1 MYVKVLK
8 SERGFTLV
16 ELMIG
21 MVLFTLLLG
30 LSSRALATG
39 LGLSSKQSNQLD
51 LRMTSRQILTQ
62 MEKNIQSAASINL
75 KTTQQNSE
83 LVQDIELTIKNPNGT
98 TKTETYEYIP
108 SQKKIILFQGTN
120 RTNYK
125 IVASNLNSAD
135 FFDGAAPTTV
145 ESFPGVPTVKI
156 AVNMKKGSESLD
168 IRTNASPRWNVGDG
182 VPAIISIDPRN
193 LTDNLVQY
201 TLTTI
206 LGTNTHFTADSVVK
220 FKQGNDVIASSSGQ
234 LTAPGN
240 NSTTL
245 NAVTLTTTNSKPLP
259 WGFYDLYI
267 ETPDGT
273 GGTEIVWASSVITCQ
288 WDSRLWIPTIGAN
301 NSGGWDA
308 RTFPVVEKTTED
320 NNDKYCAYTFR
331 EMTDFDVKATIT
343 ITGGGNTKDLHA
355 TPTPNP
361 GTGNTGG
368 TVPDAEIVLWAT
380 SEHNNKNIDQH
391 FARYLGFG
399 IDSDSAYI
407 RTVGWPQFP
416 GPKTAIKLPNALDN
430 NPGQALV
437 RVTASNGILHFFLN
451 GVNID
456 SQIDAACNGNSI
468 RDYSNMNPPPQGYPG
483 TIANGGISA
492 KFSFTRL

>member
-1 MYVKVLK
+1 MYVKILK

-51 LRMTSRQILTQ
+51 LRMNSRQLLTQ

-83 LVQDIELTIKNPNGT
+83 LVQDIELTYKNQDGT

-108 SQKKIILFQGTN
+108 SQKKIILFEGTN

-145 ESFPGVPTVKI
+145 ESFPGVASVNI
-156 AVNMKKGSESLD
+156 AVNMQQGSESLD
-168 IRTNASPRWNVGDG
+168 IRTNASPRWNVGNG

-193 LTDNLVQY
+193 LTDNLAQY

-220 FKQGNDVIASSSGQ
+220 FKQGNDVFASSSGQ

-267 ETPDGT
+267 ETPNGT
-273 GGTEIVWASSVITCQ
+273 GTEIVWASSVITCQ

-308 RTFPVVEKTTED
+308 RTFPVVEKFTED

-331 EMTDFDVKATIT
+331 EMTDFDVKAKIT
-343 ITGGGNTKDLHA
+343 ITGGGNTA
-355 TPTPNP
+355 THSPYFA
-361 GTGNTGG
+361 GSGNTGG
-368 TVPDAEIVLWAT
+368 TVPDAEIVLWAE

-399 IDSDSAYI
+399 IDSDSVYI

-416 GPKTAIKLPNALDN
+416 GPQTPIKLPNALGT
-430 NPGQALV
+430 NPGQAIV

-456 SQIDAACNGNSI
+456 SQIDAACNGNGQSTI
-468 RDYSNMNPPPQGYPG
+468 RNYSNMNPPPQGYPG